1 MYTECPECGTAFR
14 VTAKVL
20 QQARGNVRCG
30 GCSHAFNA
38 LEFLSE
44 VMPGSP
50 VSDEQE
56 APVDELA
63 ETSRRLLETLDD
75 LAGPDEVH
83 IEDTGVEWR
92 VLEDI
97 ESGIDV
103 EESGDADEPRYDDN
117 SPLPDEFEEDD
128 APVILADD
136 LDQHGEDATDATP
149 PQRRLTDTHFSVE
162 FNEMQSDLALTEP
175 EDWDDVLDEV
185 QDAESGSLEVEE
197 ELASI
202 HTELASGRHPVVT
215 RADAESDAEPDAEGS
230 EPADIDTQFNLQAE
244 ALGLDRVGSED
255 ALTDEVPLL
264 PEDRVPGEHSADVG
278 AAADNVHTHSSGDIS
293 DADPNEL
300 SDHQLATALEAAADR
315 EATADEA
322 RFDTSSDDSQAGIKD
337 ALSEEFDADAETGI
351 SEALSAEPDDESEAG
366 INATLARAFDDD
378 FESGINEAL
387 SDDFDENSATG
398 INATLAEELD
408 DDVESGSNEAH
419 ESSSSPAGS
428 IAEIDHAS
436 DPQHEDEAGDDS
448 AEVSENKSLADMIRE
463 STGEFEAQIEAAA
476 SALAGDDS
484 ADDRDPSAFDTD
496 DISSALD
503 VAESERI
510 SDVDEAGDSDS
521 DEAQDIQPAAADDES
536 IDSGHFLPPQS
547 DEELTV
553 NREIDQELMALAT
566 QDDEFSATLVGANSE
581 DFPFNENS
589 GEVEA
594 IIMEGEEVRRDVDE
608 DRLAAE
614 SAARN
619 QLDSPIDLADTFA
632 ASREKLFG
640 GRRKYD
646 PPGYAAI
653 AATIV
658 LVVALGAQ
666 FMHNSREILAT
677 TGFFNQTIGP
687 VYRMLGDPITPA
699 WNIKGWQFEVTNGS
713 IEEAESALVIVSRLV
728 NRDASPLPYPL
739 VHVSLTDRWEDVMG
753 SRILEPGEY
762 LAGAVD
768 PGQPVRPGESFT
780 AVITIENPAEEAT
793 GFKLNV
799 CYREGPETVRC
810 AIEDFKN

>member
-30 GCSHAFNA
+30 GCNHAFNA
-38 LEFLSE
+38 LEYLSE
-44 VMPGSP
+44 VMPGTP
-50 VSDEQE
+50 VSDEPE

-103 EESGDADEPRYDDN
+103 DESGDSDEPRYDDN
-117 SPLPDEFEEDD
+117 SPLPDDFEEDD
-128 APVILADD
+128 APVITADSLAQDD
-136 LDQHGEDATDATP
+136 QDAAAEAQ
-149 PQRRLTDTHFSVE
+149 PQRRLTDTHFSDE
-162 FNEMQSDLALTEP
+162 FNEMQGDLALADP
-175 EDWDDVLDEV
+175 EEWNDLLDEV
-185 QDAESGSLEVEE
+185 QDSGPGSLDVEE
-197 ELASI
+197 EMASI
-202 HTELASGRHPVVT
+202 HTQLAGGLNQPASDTEGET
-215 RADAESDAEPDAEGS
+215 ESDAAPDVGGDDGDDGEGV
-230 EPADIDTQFNLQAE
+230 ELADIDTQFNLQAE
-244 ALGLDRVGSED
+244 ALGIDLVDSED
-255 ALTDEVPLL
+255 ALTDEVPSL
-264 PEDRVPGEHSADVG
+264 PEDFVPTEH
-278 AAADNVHTHSSGDIS
+278 
-293 DADPNEL
+293 
-300 SDHQLATALEAAADR
+300 
-315 EATADEA
+315 TADDAQSREPVDHSDTGSNGTPDRQMETDLESAAGAETMPEEA
-322 RFDTSSDDSQAGIKD
+322 QGDERSDDSQAEIGD
-337 ALSEEFDADAETGI
+337 AISAELDADAETGI
-351 SEALSAEPDDESEAG
+351 NVALSGGYDENSESG
-366 INATLARAFDDD
+366 INETLAEELDED

-387 SDDFDENSATG
+387 ASP
-398 INATLAEELD
+398 
-408 DDVESGSNEAH
+408 
-419 ESSSSPAGS
+419 SSLSES
-428 IAEIDHAS
+428 IAEIDNATDDQS
-436 DPQHEDEAGDDS
+436 DNDAVADKSD
-448 AEVSENKSLADMIRE
+448 VSETKSLADMIRE

-476 SALAGDDS
+476 SALAGEDEDE
-484 ADDRDPSAFDTD
+484 DEHEDKSAFANE

-503 VAESERI
+503 EAKPEH
-510 SDVDEAGDSDS
+510 DVDAGEAAADEHDAE
-521 DEAQDIQPAAADDES
+521 DEAQPAVDDDET
-536 IDSGHFLPPQS
+536 IDSGHLIPPQS
-547 DEELTV
+547 DEEMTV

-566 QDDEFSATLVGANSE
+566 QDDEFSATLVGAKSE
-581 DFPFNENS
+581 DFPFGENS

-594 IIMEGEEVRRDVDE
+594 IIMEGEEVRSDVEE

-619 QLDSPIDLADTFA
+619 QLDDPIDLADTYA
-632 ASREKLFG
+632 ASRDKLFG

-646 PPGYAAI
+646 PPGHAAI
-653 AATIV
+653 AATIA

-666 FMHNSREILAT
+666 FIHNSREILAT
-677 TGFFNQTIGP
+677 TGFFKQTIGP
-687 VYRMLGDPITPA
+687 VYRLLGDPITPA
-699 WNIKGWQFEVTNGS
+699 WNIKGWQFEVTSGS

-768 PGQPVRPGESFT
+768 PEQPVLPSEYFT
-780 AVITIENPAEEAT
+780 AVITIENPSEEAT